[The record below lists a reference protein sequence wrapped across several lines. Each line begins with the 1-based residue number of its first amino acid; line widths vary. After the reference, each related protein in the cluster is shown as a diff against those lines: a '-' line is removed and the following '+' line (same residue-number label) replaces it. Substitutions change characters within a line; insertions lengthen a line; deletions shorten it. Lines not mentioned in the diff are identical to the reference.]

1 MINTAFVPK
10 YSTAK
15 IATSNEQ
22 VLSLFTQFLS
32 IFGIFV
38 ILILGRIPDIPRS
51 TLCSSTSLLN
61 NHGIFADAPEPW
73 QYGFQDPATPVMEGI
88 VDLHHDICFFLIL
101 IIVFV
106 LWMLSRTV
114 FYFVDGHGGAP
125 ANPEKIIHGTT
136 IEIAWTIAPSI
147 ILVLIAIPSFALL
160 YSLDEIVDPAI
171 TIKAI
176 GHQWYW
182 SYEYSDYT
190 GPDSQNIAFDSYMV
204 PEEDLELGQLRL
216 LEVDQRVVVPVNTH
230 IRVIVTAADV
240 LHSWALPSCG
250 TKIDAVPGRLNQVS
264 MFIRREG
271 VFYGQCSEICGANHA
286 FMPIVVE
293 AVPLDNYTQW
303 IANKIA
309 N

>member
-1 MINTAFVPK
+1 M
-10 YSTAK
+10 ST
-15 IATSNEQ
+15 
-22 VLSLFTQFLS
+22 
-32 IFGIFV
+32 
-38 ILILGRIPDIPRS
+38 
-51 TLCSSTSLLN
+51 
-61 NHGIFADAPEPW
+61 
-73 QYGFQDPATPVMEGI
+73 
-88 VDLHHDICFFLIL
+88 
-101 IIVFV
+101 
-106 LWMLSRTV
+106 
-114 FYFVDGHGGAP
+114 
-125 ANPEKIIHGTT
+125 
-136 IEIAWTIAPSI
+136 
-147 ILVLIAIPSFALL
+147 
-160 YSLDEIVDPAI
+160 I
-171 TIKAI
+171 T
-176 GHQWYW
+176 
-182 SYEYSDYT
+182 EYSDYT

-309 N
+309 Y